1 MKVDA
6 FAEQF
11 DTRLK
16 GTRNT
21 LVFVTVDIAS

>member
-6 FAEQF
+6 FAGAF
-11 DTRLK
+11 AIKRK

-21 LVFVTVDIAS
+21 LVFATAGTAS